1 MNVNFNDFIVILMI
15 LMAFIFAGSFF
26 VFVLTLNSSFLWVS
40 AIAFVSVYFIDVF
53 DEIVELINQK

>member
-1 MNVNFNDFIVILMI
+1 MNYNFNDFIVILMI

-40 AIAFVSVYFIDVF
+40 AIAFVSVYFIDIF